1 MTVLDKIVQW
11 NKERNNVEFN
21 LVNEHSMLQEELNE
35 LFDAMDES
43 DIVDALCDIIVVATG
58 AIHKLGYNPNIS
70 MNETLKEISS
80 RQQDPIQ
87 KDIWKKWGASG
98 KWEKNKS
105 QEPSTLYKADY
116 TKAQYIKPKYSKQVV
131 CEECGATKDM
141 GNRGKYCSNAC
152 KQKAYRERKAKD

>member
-11 NKERNNVEFN
+11 NKERNNVEFIADN
-21 LVNEHSMLQEELNE
+21 EFNMLGEEMDELFACIQEWNEHE
-35 LFDAMDES
+35 
-43 DIVDALCDIIVVATG
+43 IIDALGDIIVVATG
-58 AIHKLGYNPNIS
+58 AIHKLGYNPNIA

-87 KDIWKKWGASG
+87 KDIWTKCGASG

-116 TKAQYIKPKYSKQVV
+116 TKAKY
-131 CEECGATKDM
+131 EIH
-141 GNRGKYCSNAC
+141 N
-152 KQKAYRERKAKD
+152 

>member
-11 NKERNNVEFN
+11 NKERNNNEFDGS
-21 LVNEHSMLQEELNE
+21 NECNMLGEELDE
-35 LFDAMDES
+35 LILGYNRRSEHEM
-43 DIVDALCDIIVVATG
+43 IDALCDIIVVATG
-58 AIHKLGYNPNIS
+58 AIHKLGYNPNIA

-116 TKAQYIKPKYSKQVV
+116 
-131 CEECGATKDM
+131 E
-141 GNRGKYCSNAC
+141 
-152 KQKAYRERKAKD
+152 KAKYEIHN